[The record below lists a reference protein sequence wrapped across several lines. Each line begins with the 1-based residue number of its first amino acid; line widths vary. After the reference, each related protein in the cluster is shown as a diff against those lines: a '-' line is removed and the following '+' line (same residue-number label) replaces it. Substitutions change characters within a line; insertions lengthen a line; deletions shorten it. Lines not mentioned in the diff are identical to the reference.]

1 MQLQH
6 VDQISRRKQFASLL
20 MVRREGLQ
28 WVESV
33 TSPSDLTEC
42 KSAYTDQVL
51 VIRVL
56 QSL

>member
-28 WVESV
+28 PMESV

-42 KSAYTDQVL
+42 KSAYADQVL